1 MTIQVTGAKELARK
15 FTKLQSR
22 IPKAGENAVRR
33 ALKRGKRMA
42 RDLAPEKRGTL
53 KAGIRRKTVTKRG
66 NLISGTLSS
75 SVPGAFP
82 YNLWVNRSPG
92 YRTIRGRWPFFLSRG
107 KILYG
112 GSARS
117 PSRKPINW
125 TGTPGYFDKTIKFME
140 EKYPKMASEEVK
152 NAIKRSGFK

>member
-1 MTIQVTGAKELARK
+1 MTVQIKGARELGNK
-15 FTKLQSR
+15 FTKLQR
-22 IPKAGENAVRR
+22 GVPKAGENAVRR
-33 ALKRGKRMA
+33 SLKRGKRMA
-42 RDLAPEKRGTL
+42 TSLAPSKKGAL
-53 KAGIRRKTVTKRG
+53 KAGIKRKTITKQG
-66 NLISGTLSS
+66 NIISGTLSS

-92 YRTIRGRWPFFLSRG
+92 FRTIRGRWPFFLSRG

-125 TGTPGYFDKTIKFME
+125 TGTPGYFDLTVKFME
-140 EKYPKMASEEVK
+140 EKYPKMAIEELNNVM
-152 NAIKRSGFK
+152 KRSGF